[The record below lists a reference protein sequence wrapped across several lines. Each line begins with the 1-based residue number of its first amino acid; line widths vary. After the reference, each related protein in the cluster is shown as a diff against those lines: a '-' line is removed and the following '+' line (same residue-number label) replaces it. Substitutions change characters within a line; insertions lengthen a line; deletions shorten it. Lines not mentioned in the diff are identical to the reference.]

1 MFEWCK
7 SEKAVV
13 SSEDTLAKVI
23 TMSGIFI
30 FSLGY
35 AKHSWAV
42 VVVNRLVRLARMLE
56 VPSSNPLA
64 TKLKLFQATC

>member
-13 SSEDTLAKVI
+13 SSEDTLAKEI
-23 TMSGIFI
+23 TMSG
-30 FSLGY
+30 SLGY

-42 VVVNRLVRLARMLE
+42 VVVKRLVRLARMQE
-56 VPSSNPLA
+56 VPSSNPIA
-64 TKLKLFQATC
+64 NKLKHVHGTC